1 MPPEVRV
8 RRKQGHNI
16 CLPCAGMN
24 LHPPTLLF
32 VCAAVLLLAATVMTW
47 FGARQRC
54 YRGYWCWVSAQWLLA
69 FGLGLQIAAPGS
81 DLVSAAAHLLVLQ
94 WPVFVLMGLRR
105 FYSRH
110 GLPVHGAVDLVLLGL
125 AWLGLA
131 VALQTRASPSAQ
143 LIAWSV
149 GPLLLLAYA
158 AILVTRLTEFKGSA
172 ALQLLVIA
180 LGAAAF
186 ANLTRLVG
194 AGSVPVLPH
203 EALLAGT
210 VIMLIPALVLVHAVL
225 MLSFQRTEHT
235 WTAEQ
240 RKLRY
245 LADMDVVTR
254 VANRRHFQELVA
266 DALITFE
273 AEHSS
278 VMTFDIDHFKRIN
291 EMFGHATGDDAL
303 RQVSQCMQDT
313 LREMDV
319 AGRLGG
325 DEFACFLPDTLP
337 KGAMAV
343 ASRMVSNLAAHQV
356 APRIAPL
363 SLSFGIV
370 QMHDGELIAD
380 ALRRSEQ
387 ALFEAK
393 RQGRSRIVVAT
404 GPSDK
409 PVFTNSR
416 SLGLFGA

>member
-1 MPPEVRV
+1 
-8 RRKQGHNI
+8 
-16 CLPCAGMN
+16 MN
-24 LHPPTLLF
+24 LHSPTLLF
-32 VCAAVLLLAATVMTW
+32 VCTAVLLLAAGVMTW

-54 YRGYWCWVSAQWLLA
+54 YRGYWCWVAAQWLLSL
-69 FGLGLQIAAPGS
+69 GLGLQIAAPRS
-81 DLVSAAAHLLVLQ
+81 DLVLAAAHLLVLQ
-94 WPVFVLMGLRR
+94 WPVFVLTGLRR

-110 GLPVHGAVDLVLLGL
+110 GLPVHGVVDLALLGL

-131 VALQTRASPSAQ
+131 LALQTQASVSAQ
-143 LIAWSV
+143 LIAWSA
-149 GPLLLLAYA
+149 GPSLLLAYA
-158 AILVTRLTEFKGSA
+158 GLLVTRLTEFKGSA
-172 ALQLLVIA
+172 ALQLLAIA
-180 LGAAAF
+180 MGAASL
-186 ANLTRLVG
+186 ANLYRLVDASG
-194 AGSVPVLPH
+194 APSLPE
-203 EALLAGT
+203 EALLAGSAS
-210 VIMLIPALVLVHAVL
+210 MLLPALVLVHAVL

-235 WTAEQ
+235 WTAEH

-266 DALITFE
+266 DALVNFKS
-273 AEHSS
+273 EHSS

-370 QMHDGELIAD
+370 QMHEGELVAD
-380 ALRRSEQ
+380 ALRRAEQ

-416 SLGLFGA
+416 TLGLFGA

>member
-1 MPPEVRV
+1 
-8 RRKQGHNI
+8 
-16 CLPCAGMN
+16 MN
-24 LHPPTLLF
+24 LHPPTLLIA
-32 VCAAVLLLAATVMTW
+32 CAAVLLLAATAMTW

-69 FGLGLQIAAPGS
+69 IGLGLQIAAPRS
-81 DLVSAAAHLLVLQ
+81 DLVSAAAQLLVLQ
-94 WPVFVLMGLRR
+94 WPVFALMGLRR

-110 GLPVHGAVDLVLLGL
+110 GLPVHGAIDLVLLGL
-125 AWLGLA
+125 TWLGLA
-131 VALQTRASPSAQ
+131 VALQARASPSVQ
-143 LIAWSV
+143 LVAWSV

-158 AILVTRLTEFKGSA
+158 AILVTRLTEFRSSP
-172 ALQLLVIA
+172 ALQLLAIA
-180 LGAAAF
+180 LGTAAA
-186 ANLTRLVG
+186 ANLYRLIG
-194 AGSVPVLPH
+194 AGGVPSLPD
-203 EALLAGT
+203 EALLGEA
-210 VIMLIPALVLVHAVL
+210 VIMVLPALVLLQVAL

-266 DALITFE
+266 DALVTFKT
-273 AEHSS
+273 EHASM
-278 VMTFDIDHFKRIN
+278 MTFDIDHFKRIN

-325 DEFACFLPDTLP
+325 DEFACFLPDTMP

-370 QMHDGELIAD
+370 QMHEGELIAD
-380 ALRRSEQ
+380 ALRRAEQ

-416 SLGLFGA
+416 TLGLFGA

>member
-1 MPPEVRV
+1 MT
-8 RRKQGHNI
+8 
-16 CLPCAGMN
+16 

-32 VCAAVLLLAATVMTW
+32 VCAAVLVLAATAMTW

-69 FGLGLQIAAPGS
+69 AGLVLQIGAPRGDS
-81 DLVSAAAHLLVLQ
+81 VSAAAHLLVLQ
-94 WPVFVLMGLRR
+94 WPVLALAGLRR

-110 GLPVHGAVDLVLLGL
+110 GLPVRSTVDLSLLGF
-125 AWLGLA
+125 AWLGLVA
-131 VALQTRASPSAQ
+131 ALQTRAAAPVQ
-143 LIAWSV
+143 LAAWSL
-149 GPLLLLAYA
+149 GPVLLLGYA
-158 AILVTRLTEFKGSA
+158 AALVTRLTEFKGSA
-172 ALQLLVIA
+172 ALQLLAIA
-180 LGAAAF
+180 LGAGAL
-186 ANLTRLVG
+186 ANLYRLSG
-194 AGSVPVLPH
+194 LGGGPALPEQTLLAGSV
-203 EALLAGT
+203 
-210 VIMLIPALVLVHAVL
+210 IMLLPALVLVHVVL
-225 MLSFQRTEHT
+225 MLSFQRTETT

-266 DALITFE
+266 DALVNFK
-273 AEHSS
+273 AEHAS

-313 LREMDV
+313 LRDMDV

-343 ASRMVSNLAAHQV
+343 ASRMVSNLAGHQV

-370 QMHDGELIAD
+370 QMHEGELIAD
-380 ALRRSEQ
+380 ALRRAEQ

-416 SLGLFGA
+416 TLGLFGA